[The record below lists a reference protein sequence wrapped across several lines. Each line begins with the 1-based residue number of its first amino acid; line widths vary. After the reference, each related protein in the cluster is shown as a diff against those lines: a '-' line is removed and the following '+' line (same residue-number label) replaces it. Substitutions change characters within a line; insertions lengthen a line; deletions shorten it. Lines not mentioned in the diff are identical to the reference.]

1 MENSKEKKTYDTG
14 MVNRS
19 KVKSEIRGLN
29 VSTEYLDMLE
39 EKIKAVVEE
48 SVKRATAN
56 GRRTVLA
63 RDL

>member
-39 EKIKAVVEE
+39 EKVNAIVEE
-48 SVKRATAN
+48 STKRATAN